1 MLPAS
6 SVHAAAAAAVAEV
19 VPQSDVQGQEGA
31 QHLAFLG
38 DAGLQREGP
47 ARAAVARREESARHT
62 LELTALVA
70 ATSRRRRTL
79 YDALDAEGIAFCV
92 ASYATDAF
100 GLTCRAA
107 ARGGIAAAR
116 CRSPLLREAEVF
128 VFDLQLECAILHEGL
143 DAFWKQIQRAH
154 GLGDP
159 TVDNLLEQITAAQ
172 AIYARTEGELA
183 ALRGPLAAGFYKL
196 HDHLGDMEARLGRA
210 RTAPRPLP
218 ERRPLG
224 LPAPQPPPPPQP
236 PQPPPLLPMLPLLPP
251 QPVPPP
257 AALPFIPVPPPL
269 ANPPVLPPAFQHL
282 ALPAQPP
289 PPPGPPPLPPV
300 FQHLAHPVQPPQPP
314 QPPPAPPAP
323 AGVPLRLKLL
333 GAGAALAV
341 GALLAPRC
349 RAVVLRLLAG

>member
-282 ALPAQPP
+282 AL
-289 PPPGPPPLPPV
+289 
-300 FQHLAHPVQPPQPP
+300 LAQPPQPP

-323 AGVPLRLKLL
+323 PGASLPLKVL
-333 GAGAALAV
+333 GAGAALAAV
-341 GALLAPRC
+341 GALL
-349 RAVVLRLLAG
+349 